1 MHSSF
6 DDMNNMSMDA
16 GGLAQMTYNNS
27 NNNGFSTAG
36 LGAPGP
42 GYGNRSR
49 LSNKRLSVALPPK
62 VNSISENQVDNPTPR
77 TSRSHLLAGL
87 RTQPK
92 APATPAS
99 APYQQTEHLQGH
111 GGSQWA
117 QAGYGNGYGQGVPQT
132 ATGAG
137 FNHGNQYA
145 MNAGQQA
152 YSLPQQ
158 QVLAPPNMYDDGE
171 EMDPA
176 VLQQM
181 QMTSLYLAQRKE
193 QLQQQL
199 ASLTQA
205 TQSMSLNTNVQYN
218 GYQQSPMTPHTPQN
232 YYGQQQ
238 MMSPMEVQPGVF
250 LVYNPAIQG
259 YSYVMDQSAQQ
270 QMQTS
275 MSPVRQNQASAFSP
289 AKYEPPTPTV
299 QVSPPA
305 TERSTPINTRS
316 FTPPKKAHTP
326 PSTLE
331 HVEPLPPP
339 SATAFRRG
347 HKKASSLAINPL
359 AGAGDGPKTSSAA
372 TFGAQRAPFTPGP
385 ATGTFGPGAGR
396 AGEHPIRQP
405 RGPPGIEELTAA
417 PTSKHEGSKN
427 FATRQRRRALD
438 SLMKAGIGRRGV
450 SRSSGGSPVSE
461 GDFNFSISEEVE
473 DFASVGSAG
482 SRKMSPIGSE
492 MKEKRG
498 SQGSMNEGYFGL
510 SSASSSEGEEAAFKQ
525 PPTPATPVAAP
536 GGERKKMLGV
546 LSAAEKRRSF
556 VF

>member
-1 MHSSF
+1 
-6 DDMNNMSMDA
+6 MDA
-16 GGLAQMTYNNS
+16 GGLAQMTYNS
-27 NNNGFSTAG
+27 NNNNFSSAG
-36 LGAPGP
+36 LGAPGH
-42 GYGNRSR
+42 GFGNRSR
-49 LSNKRLSVALPPK
+49 LNNKRLSVALPPK

-99 APYQQTEHLQGH
+99 APYHQTEHMQGL
-111 GGSQWA
+111 GGSKWSQG
-117 QAGYGNGYGQGVPQT
+117 GYDNGYGQGVPQT
-132 ATGAG
+132 ATGSG
-137 FNHGNQYA
+137 FGYGNQYA
-145 MNAGQQA
+145 MNAGQQT
-152 YSLPQQ
+152 YTLPQ
-158 QVLAPPNMYDDGE
+158 QVLAPPNMYEEAD

-181 QMTSLYLAQRKE
+181 QMTSFYLAQRKE

-205 TQSMSLNTNVQYN
+205 THGVSLNTNMQQQQHNPYH
-218 GYQQSPMTPHTPQN
+218 QSPITPQTPQN

-238 MMSPMEVQPGVF
+238 MMSPMEVQPGVY

-259 YSYVMDQSAQQ
+259 YSYVVDQNVQQ
-270 QMQTS
+270 QMQNS
-275 MSPVRQNQASAFSP
+275 MSPVQHGQASAFSP
-289 AKYEPPTPTV
+289 PKYEPPTPTV

-305 TERSTPINTRS
+305 TERSTSANVRS
-316 FTPPKKAHTP
+316 FTPPKKAPSP

-359 AGAGDGPKTSSAA
+359 TSAGEGPKTASAA
-372 TFGAQRAPFTPGP
+372 TFGTQRGVFPPTP
-385 ATGTFGPGAGR
+385 ATGTFGPGAAR
-396 AGEHPIRQP
+396 AGEHPFRQP
-405 RGPPGIEELTAA
+405 RGPPAIEELTAA

-450 SRSSGGSPVSE
+450 SSSRSASGSPVNE
-461 GDFNFSISEEVE
+461 GEYNFSISEGGMAE
-473 DFASVGSAG
+473 DLASIGSASAG

-510 SSASSSEGEEAAFKQ
+510 SSASSSEGEEAGAFKQ
-525 PPTPATPVAAP
+525 PPTPASPAGVVG
-536 GGERKKMLGV
+536 GGERKKMMLGV